1 MRRWP
6 SGASAPATPE
16 TVRPTPVHP
25 SAADIEA
32 IERATLTAVA
42 PERLLALG
50 AWLLPLDSGTV
61 GRAHSAVP
69 LHHGAHD
76 TGLIDHIAQRY
87 RDAGLRPVFRLPQVP
102 AFGTWWPLLLAR
114 GWRCEQPTL
123 TQTGA
128 LSGLLPLAK
137 HSEGVTLAARPDADW
152 MAMYLGEGLDPVDG
166 ASRSKAL
173 ARAED
178 TLFAS
183 LREDGRTLAC
193 GAACFAHGWLSLHG
207 LRTTASQRG
216 RGLAGRMIRAMALEA
231 QRRGITRAFL
241 QVDARNDP
249 ALALYR
255 RAGMRTA
262 WTYAYWR
269 PGSESTPA

>member
-1 MRRWP
+1 M
-6 SGASAPATPE
+6 TL
-16 TVRPTPVHP
+16 TDV
-25 SAADIEA
+25 DIET

-42 PERLLALG
+42 PERMEAMNG
-50 AWLLPLDSGTV
+50 WLLPLDTGTV

-76 TGLIDHIAQRY
+76 PALIDAIAQAY
-87 RDAGLRPVFRLPQVP
+87 RDAGLRPVFRLPDVP
-102 AFGTWWPLLLAR
+102 AFEAWWPALTARGFARHQPTQTQIGDLQGLLA
-114 GWRCEQPTL
+114 
-123 TQTGA
+123 
-128 LSGLLPLAK
+128 LADDAG
-137 HSEGVTLAARPDADW
+137 GVSLDIRPDAAW
-152 MAMYLGEGLDPVDG
+152 MAMFLGEGLDPVDG

-173 ARAED
+173 SRAEG

-183 LREDGRTLAC
+183 LREGGQTLAC
-193 GAACFAHGWLSLHG
+193 GAASYAQGWLSMHG
-207 LRTTASQRG
+207 LRTAANQRG

-241 QVDARNDP
+241 QVDAANAP
-249 ALALYR
+249 AQALYR

-269 PGSESTPA
+269 L